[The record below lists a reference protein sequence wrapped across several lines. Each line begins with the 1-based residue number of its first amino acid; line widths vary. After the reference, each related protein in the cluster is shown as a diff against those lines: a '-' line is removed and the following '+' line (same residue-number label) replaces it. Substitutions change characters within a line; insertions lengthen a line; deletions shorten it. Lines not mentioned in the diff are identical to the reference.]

1 MTIYGVDVSVHQNG
15 LSLVQAKK
23 EGYDFCILRMC
34 DGTFRDVAFRSHLV
48 DAEVA
53 GMLISVYWYLRAPS
67 EGTTIAQQVDMIDSQ
82 LQGRKDL
89 AVWIDVES
97 VTKAGI
103 KTLTGADV
111 WAAKKELER
120 RGYTVAGV
128 YSGAWYWENMPGGE
142 PSMQGLGYLWVSNY
156 GRNLNDYGSVAYEAD
171 GGANHRGWKYPLGDK
186 LPDIL
191 QFGSNGKVAGF
202 LEVDVNAFE
211 GTLNELRTIFA
222 A

>member
-48 DAEVA
+48 DAEAA

-142 PSMQGLGYLWVSNY
+142 PSMQGLGYLWVSSY

-202 LEVDVNAFE
+202 REVDVNAFE
-211 GTLNELRTIFA
+211 GTLDELRTIFA